1 MATPQETRFLRLA
14 MQTKVLTRDQLKA
27 CLEYQE
33 QKQKEG
39 SKIPVWDCTVLTSM
53 LDQNVAEKLQNLA
66 GDLNIDK
73 LGEFTVVRKLGEG
86 GMGSVW
92 MGAGPD
98 KQKVAV
104 KVLSRELAKQR
115 SFLTRFFREAQA
127 SIKLQHKNIV
137 RGLAVGEDRGH
148 YYFAMEFVQGKT
160 VGDMLEQ
167 GGAMA
172 PEEATDI
179 ILQIAEALA
188 YAHANNLVHRDIKPD
203 NIMVTKDGVAKL
215 ADLGLARQVDAEMT
229 ALTRTG
235 TSMGTP
241 HYMAPEQVTDA
252 KRADARADIYS
263 LGATWYHMVTGE
275 FPFSGDSVLEI
286 YQKHLKEPVKSPQSV
301 RPGLPR
307 GISLTIERMMA
318 KEPDRR
324 IQTVQDLCQV
334 IRDEC
339 MGDRDVVKELGL
351 QERTSSRDMWE
362 MKVVVGKRAERRRM
376 SIGDIRERIN
386 KGQVTKETP
395 ARRVGSRGDWQPA
408 GSYKEL
414 APEFPKDFAKHVTT
428 PKPEERGA
436 RAELHQMLTQF
447 DKASRSYGR
456 KKKFRKLLPYL
467 IEGGIILILVIV
479 GIIFRAQIWDFV
491 SGLLGGSAEAPTA
504 P

>member
-1 MATPQETRFLRLA
+1 MVSTGT
-14 MQTKVLTRDQLKA
+14 LTL
-27 CLEYQE
+27 
-33 QKQKEG
+33 
-39 SKIPVWDCTVLTSM
+39 
-53 LDQNVAEKLQNLA
+53 
-66 GDLNIDK
+66 
-73 LGEFTVVRKLGEG
+73 LG
-86 GMGSVW
+86 
-92 MGAGPD
+92 
-98 KQKVAV
+98 
-104 KVLSRELAKQR
+104 
-115 SFLTRFFREAQA
+115 
-127 SIKLQHKNIV
+127 
-137 RGLAVGEDRGH
+137 
-148 YYFAMEFVQGKT
+148 
-160 VGDMLEQ
+160 
-167 GGAMA
+167 
-172 PEEATDI
+172 
-179 ILQIAEALA
+179 
-188 YAHANNLVHRDIKPD
+188 
-203 NIMVTKDGVAKL
+203 
-215 ADLGLARQVDAEMT
+215 
-229 ALTRTG
+229 TG

-286 YQKHLKEPVKSPQSV
+286 YQKHLKETVKSPQSV

-395 ARRVGSRGDWQPA
+395 ARRVGSRGEWQPA

>member
-1 MATPQETRFLRLA
+1 MVTPQETRFLRLA
-14 MQTKVLTRDQLKA
+14 LQTKTLTRDQLKT
-27 CLEYQE
+27 CLEFQQ

-39 SKIPVWDCTVLTSM
+39 SKIPLWDCTVLTSV
-53 LDQNVAEKLQNLA
+53 LDQNVAEKLQDVA
-66 GDLNIDK
+66 GDLDRDK
-73 LGEFTVVRKLGEG
+73 LGEFAIVRRLGEG

-92 MGAGPD
+92 MATGPD
-98 KQKVAV
+98 GQKVAL
-104 KVLSRELAKQR
+104 KVLSQELAKQR

-137 RGLAVGEDRGH
+137 RGVAVGEDGGR
-148 YYFAMEFVQGKT
+148 YYFAMEFVQGKS
-160 VGDMLEQ
+160 VREMLEK

-172 PEEATDI
+172 PEEATGI

-188 YAHANNLVHRDIKPD
+188 YAHGNGLIHRDIKPD
-203 NIMVTKDGVAKL
+203 NIMVTSDGVAKL

-241 HYMAPEQVTDA
+241 HYMAPEQTTDA
-252 KRADARADIYS
+252 KRADARADIYA

-307 GISLTIERMMA
+307 GVSITIERMMS
-318 KEPDRR
+318 KDPESR
-324 IQTVQDLCQV
+324 IQSAQELCQI

-339 MGDRDVVKELGL
+339 LGDRDIVKELGL
-351 QERTSSRDMWE
+351 EERKSAKDMWE
-362 MKVVVGKRAERRRM
+362 MKVPVGKRLETRRM
-376 SIGDIRERIN
+376 SIADVRERIN
-386 KGQVTKETP
+386 KGQVTKDTP

-414 APEFPKDFAKHVTT
+414 APEFPKDFARRVAT
-428 PKPEERGA
+428 PKPEERAA
-436 RAELHQMLTQF
+436 RTELHQMLTQF
-447 DKASRSYGR
+447 DEARRSYDR
-456 KKKFRKLLPYL
+456 KKRLRRLMPYL
-467 IEGGIILILVIV
+467 IEGGVVLLLVIV
-479 GIIFRAQIWDFV
+479 GIVFRAQIWGFV
-491 SGLLGGSAEAPTA
+491 SGLLGRTAEAP
-504 P
+504 